1 MTGGD
6 VSRGGS
12 HPPFSS
18 LFCLV
23 LISYLSIYLYYLLL
37 YLSVHNHFLT
47 KSFFLALY
55 ALRNSQLCV
64 LISTKSY
71 LYSVKCF

>member
-12 HPPFSS
+12 HPPCSS

-23 LISYLSIYLYYLLL
+23 LISYLSIYFISYSIL
-37 YLSVHNHFLT
+37 VCIHNYFLT
-47 KSFFLALY
+47 VHISKTLKIEGKPTQIP
-55 ALRNSQLCV
+55 SQNIK
-64 LISTKSY
+64 ISDP
-71 LYSVKCF
+71 